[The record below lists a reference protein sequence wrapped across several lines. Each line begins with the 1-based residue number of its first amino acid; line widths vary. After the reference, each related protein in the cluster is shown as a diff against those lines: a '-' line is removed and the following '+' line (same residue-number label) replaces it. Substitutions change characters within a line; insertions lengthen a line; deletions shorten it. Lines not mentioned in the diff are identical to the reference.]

1 MIKKKDSTL
10 RYSNCKRYSVAA
22 GLKERMSWRWRCG
35 CWLVLLWFL
44 LFIFSPS
51 ARPCCILPHPFGL
64 WSSSPC
70 FPSWLCWDENGCC
83 CCGVRGRLVLR
94 EAAGS
99 GGENLVVLGGSR
111 RCLTVVRK
119 VAVCFQTVEGESR
132 ERGYRSSLPLCFP
145 PLTAIPFV
153 QNFPPPLVFQ
163 PSPLFKKT
171 LPLVN

>member
-99 GGENLVVLGGSR
+99 GGRIWWCWEEADDASR
-111 RCLTVVRK
+111 WSGRWRCASKRW
-119 VAVCFQTVEGESR
+119 R
-132 ERGYRSSLPLCFP
+132 ERAEREVTVLLFPSLFL
-145 PLTAIPFV
+145 L
-153 QNFPPPLVFQ
+153 
-163 PSPLFKKT
+163 
-171 LPLVN
+171 